1 MRSPTD
7 VGFFVCGVIK
17 DRDSKELEMVTSVKA
32 GIALGNEIECMVD
45 SHKMVRA
52 IRIEQA
58 ESSYMRSCHASLS

>member
-1 MRSPTD
+1 
-7 VGFFVCGVIK
+7 
-17 DRDSKELEMVTSVKA
+17 MVTSVKA